1 MKTLW
6 WNHLFKSRANSRG
19 IVISKGALTI
29 KKGTKKYI
37 LIPKKTS
44 RIRRL
49 ELVLLM
55 VDRIEIKTMIIQMTL
70 IDIFKIKIK
79 KKMTYMILKQ
89 I

>member
-1 MKTLW
+1 
-6 WNHLFKSRANSRG
+6 
-19 IVISKGALTI
+19 
-29 KKGTKKYI
+29 
-37 LIPKKTS
+37 
-44 RIRRL
+44 
-49 ELVLLM
+49 M